1 MRAAVF
7 IYSVFTVCRE
17 RINEGF
23 RKNKNVSDEAEI
35 YKVSITFLNE
45 LSNIACFLIAK
56 FFPEMI
62 SHSYFFQNEIR
73 IPEVLKSKKIKFIQ
87 LSCTLKK
94 NKNRISLPYSF
105 SFLKHW
111 HEFFI
116 MISILLLFDICCH
129 DFSCLRLQ
137 RKSRR

>member
-1 MRAAVF
+1 MRGGGDKDKNAFIICKKYLICTLVHVLNKQQIKQATVPQAGYKQALLRAAVF

-62 SHSYFFQNEIR
+62 SHSYFF
-73 IPEVLKSKKIKFIQ
+73 
-87 LSCTLKK
+87 
-94 NKNRISLPYSF
+94 
-105 SFLKHW
+105 
-111 HEFFI
+111 
-116 MISILLLFDICCH
+116 
-129 DFSCLRLQ
+129 
-137 RKSRR
+137 